1 MYIIIYLTKD
11 YKTIFTLYNSIYCDK
26 KIGSLNGYGW
36 EIISIQYLIDK
47 HFYTKATYEII
58 VRDKEREKEKFKF
71 GKKQLDISLNNEITY
86 KIKESEEN
94 GI

>member
-58 VRDKEREKEKFKF
+58 VRDKEREKEKRN
-71 GKKQLDISLNNEITY
+71 SLVN
-86 KIKESEEN
+86 KI
-94 GI
+94 IYLIDTLLLYD

>member
-1 MYIIIYLTKD
+1 MHIIIYLTKD

-58 VRDKEREKEKFKF
+58 VRDKEREKEKRN
-71 GKKQLDISLNNEITY
+71 SLTN
-86 KIKESEEN
+86 KI
-94 GI
+94 IYLIDTLLYD

>member
-1 MYIIIYLTKD
+1 MYIIVYLTKD

-58 VRDKEREKEKFKF
+58 VRDKEREKEKRN
-71 GKKQLDISLNNEITY
+71 SLVN
-86 KIKESEEN
+86 KI
-94 GI
+94 IYLIDTLLLYD